1 MMRYFLTG
9 IYFILIVNSVAH
21 GQVEKQ
27 LLDPDSINEQR
38 HIDQMDSLLYQW
50 YIQQPNE
57 DNNLVSGIEDDT
69 IEGPE
74 LPDSFYIKRLQSI
87 NSLIDLPYNSI
98 IRNFIKAYTEKKTR

>member
-1 MMRYFLTG
+1 LTG

-69 IEGPE
+69 IEAGPE
-74 LPDSFYIKRLQSI
+74 FPIPFTLNACKA
-87 NSLIDLPYNSI
+87 LI
-98 IRNFIKAYTEKKTR
+98 R